1 MFSPSLQVSLSSSSY
16 CFPSISDVPLED
28 VDLILMCSSIG
39 DDRFGSAPVACV
51 GSTKSSTFFVGS
63 DTDWFLSPS
72 LEGLLNPPKSPKKS
86 IMEYPPVSILL
97 GLPNGDLLVIVEEN
111 DVAGPDDACYLS
123 LASLVVSRAGQHS
136 LNVTRHFLQSF
147 SVDAPY
153 FVLLDAK
160 AM

>member
-1 MFSPSLQVSLSSSSY
+1 MNG
-16 CFPSISDVPLED
+16 E
-28 VDLILMCSSIG
+28 
-39 DDRFGSAPVACV
+39 
-51 GSTKSSTFFVGS
+51 
-63 DTDWFLSPS
+63 DWFLSPS

-97 GLPNGDLLVIVEEN
+97 GLPNGDLLVIVQEI

-123 LASLVVSRAGQHS
+123 LASLAVSRAGQHS
-136 LNVTRHFLQSF
+136 LNVTRHFLQPF

-160 AM
+160 AIPKMINIRPDPQHRSRKDRFLNRNIVASTLGIPLIFIRSFRMSFIIHL